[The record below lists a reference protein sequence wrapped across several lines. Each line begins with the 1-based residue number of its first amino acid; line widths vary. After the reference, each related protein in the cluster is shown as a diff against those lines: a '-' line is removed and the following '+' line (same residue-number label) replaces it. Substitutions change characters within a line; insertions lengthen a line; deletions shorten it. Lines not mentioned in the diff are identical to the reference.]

1 MEETPNKDTRTEQQY
16 AEALRKMSRR
26 YDQLVQGLSIMRQI
40 DDFDD
45 PSLDM
50 DTIFGCLLDTLSYG
64 LGAENCSL
72 MLLDPSE
79 KFMELRAACS
89 PIENGSRVFKSGSW
103 DGRRFQIGEGIVG
116 KVAQTGQPYRIDDAA
131 REIEFLSLPESPVK
145 VRSLLCYPL
154 MLGNQTIGVLNLSHA
169 RPGVFTLETESVL
182 ALVARRVTRL
192 LGMHMLYQR
201 IRKSEEH
208 YRLVSENAGDGV
220 LVFDKDGSV
229 LNANPAVEWLTGWM
243 PEQLI
248 SGNHKWLDL
257 LHPDD
262 REPYAKQRKR
272 LLKTGR
278 SYTHSYR
285 IVDHAKRTH
294 YVEERASLLEGI
306 SSTSADSEGPEVV
319 AVVRDVS
326 ERQRATE
333 ALEAASR
340 MEATATLAGGIA
352 HDFNNLMTAVLGN
365 AELLSMKFG
374 DETKARRQIE
384 DISRAA
390 ERAGHLAQQMLAFA
404 RGGKYCP
411 NSVNLNQIVRDSARV
426 SNRAAENNVLV
437 RHRLAENLLN
447 CMADP
452 VQIGEVV
459 VHLVDNALE
468 AMPKGGCL
476 TIATTNIELD
486 LPWVCDAGELE
497 ANKKYVCLS
506 VHDTGEGMDE
516 ETRRRVFEPFFTKKF
531 QGRGLGLAAVYGI
544 IGHHDGM
551 LCVDSEPDVGT
562 TFEFYLPAVETAQVK
577 TEEGIPAST
586 SKDELVLVVDDE
598 DIILSIT
605 REILDTLGY
614 KSIAARNGKQAIEK
628 VREFCGK
635 IQLVLLDLGMPVMSG
650 VEAFPKLLEIDPDLK
665 VVICSGFE
673 RDGATQNLLE
683 MGARDLVQKPF
694 SKRTLAE
701 TVRRVIDE
709 D

>member
-1 MEETPNKDTRTEQQY
+1 MTEDMPKQDNRTEKQY

-26 YDQLVQGLSIMRQI
+26 YDQLVQGLSILRQI

-45 PSLDM
+45 PTLDM

-72 MLLDPSE
+72 MLLDSNE

-89 PIENGSRVFKSGSW
+89 PLENGSRVFKSGSW

-154 MLGNQTIGVLNLSHA
+154 TLGSQTIGVLNLSHA
-169 RPGVFTLETESVL
+169 RPGVFSLETESVL

-220 LVFDKDGSV
+220 LVFDQDGQV

-248 SGNHKWLDL
+248 SGQRKWKDL
-257 LHPDD
+257 LHPEDQ
-262 REPYAKQRKR
+262 EEYQKQRAR
-272 LLKTGR
+272 LLETGR
-278 SYTHSYR
+278 SYTHGYR
-285 IVDHAKRTH
+285 IIDHGKRTH
-294 YVEERASLLEGI
+294 HVEERASLLEGI
-306 SSTSADSEGPEVV
+306 SSSSDDAGPEVV
-319 AVVRDVS
+319 VVVRDVS

-374 DETKARRQIE
+374 NETKARRQIE

-390 ERAGHLAQQMLAFA
+390 ERAGHLTQQMLAFA

-411 NSVNLNQIVRDSARV
+411 SNVNLNQIVRDSARV
-426 SNRAAENNVLV
+426 NNRAAENNVLV
-437 RHRLAENLLN
+437 RHRLAEKLLD

-459 VHLVDNALE
+459 VHIIDNALE
-468 AMPKGGCL
+468 AMPKGGSL

-486 LPWVCDAGELE
+486 LPWVCDAGELD

-562 TFEFYLPAVETAQVK
+562 TFEFYLPAIETQPVK
-577 TEEGIPAST
+577 AEEGIPAST
-586 SKDELVLVVDDE
+586 SENEMVLVVDDE

-614 KSIAARNGKQAIEK
+614 QSIAARNGKEAIEK
-628 VREFCGK
+628 VREFSDK

-650 VEAFPKLLEIDPDLK
+650 IEAFPKLLELDPDLK
-665 VVICSGFE
+665 IVICSGFE

-683 MGARDLVQKPF
+683 MGARGLVQKPF